1 MSAATKPSAWR
12 NMVNSEQQDARGSL
26 QRLVDDLVASRL
38 HFQHEAVLFC
48 LPRCLVRS

>member
-26 QRLVDDLVASRL
+26 QRLVDDLVVSCL
-38 HFQHEAVLFC
+38 HLQCEAVSFAFI
-48 LPRCLVRS
+48 